1 MVLNEKNHVLKDQY
15 NHFKSIHYLIH
26 IHYWFLLI
34 QNQVVNKENGEYKKE
49 IVLKEFID
57 MNFRIMRK
65 FQFLLNPR
73 QVFNLAKLGPMP
85 G

>member
-1 MVLNEKNHVLKDQY
+1 
-15 NHFKSIHYLIH
+15 
-26 IHYWFLLI
+26 
-34 QNQVVNKENGEYKKE
+34 VVNKENGEYKKE